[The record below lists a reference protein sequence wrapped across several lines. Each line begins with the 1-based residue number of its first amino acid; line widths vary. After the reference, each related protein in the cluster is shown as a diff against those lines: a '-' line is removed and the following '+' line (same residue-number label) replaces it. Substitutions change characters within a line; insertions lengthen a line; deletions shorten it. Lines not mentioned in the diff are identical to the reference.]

1 MPKCDERTAL
11 QVHAL
16 QVHVVPAPAERPTV
30 SDSPGP
36 PEPGVSRRRR
46 KRLLP
51 LVGYESSNK
60 SEELVSTTG
69 SLQERAS
76 HREEE
81 IKPIPISKVMKAWD
95 SKAKAI
101 LLRY

>member
-1 MPKCDERTAL
+1 M
-11 QVHAL
+11 
-16 QVHVVPAPAERPTV
+16 
-30 SDSPGP
+30 
-36 PEPGVSRRRR
+36 
-46 KRLLP
+46 
-51 LVGYESSNK
+51 GYESSNK